1 MLSAP
6 LYWYVALVIVLG
18 LGGAFVGY
26 VARNDRR
33 EWLQSGR
40 SAAAYDERLRR
51 YRRRLLP
58 RVVLLALLFLFSRL
72 GAFPEQVSRWLPG
85 VMVLVLAL
93 WGVYDLWNDRV
104 RITQERNWRMKALW
118 HAGLLLVLFGLT
130 ALVMPFLLSLP

>member
-1 MLSAP
+1 
-6 LYWYVALVIVLG
+6 VIPVEV
-18 LGGAFVGY
+18 GAFLAGGDT
-26 VARNDRR
+26 RNDRR

-51 YRRRLLP
+51 YRRQLLP

-72 GAFPEQVSRWLPG
+72 GPFPEQVSSWLPM

-93 WGVYDLWNDRV
+93 WGVCDLWNDRV